1 LQLSILKTF
10 SKKPQDSHTVW
21 GFFLKGERRW
31 SVAKEVALIFKR
43 VSIRVRSRE
52 KTKFL
57 KELDRLFRRYEIDK
71 SGFFSW
77 KEED

>member
-1 LQLSILKTF
+1 M
-10 SKKPQDSHTVW
+10 
-21 GFFLKGERRW
+21 
-31 SVAKEVALIFKR
+31 AKEVALIFKQ
-43 VSIRVRSRE
+43 VSIRVKLRE

-57 KELDRLFRRYEIDK
+57 KELDGLFRRYEIDK